1 MKYIFEH
8 YLPAIIV
15 AAVSLSLIGI
25 LVFLLTTTGPVAT
38 SFQTFITNTITKSST
53 AAGL

>member
-15 AAVSLSLIGI
+15 AAVSLSLIAI
-25 LVFLLTTTGPVAT
+25 LVALLTTNGPVALAFQKMLSDFIAKATT
-38 SFQTFITNTITKSST
+38 S
-53 AAGL
+53 AGY